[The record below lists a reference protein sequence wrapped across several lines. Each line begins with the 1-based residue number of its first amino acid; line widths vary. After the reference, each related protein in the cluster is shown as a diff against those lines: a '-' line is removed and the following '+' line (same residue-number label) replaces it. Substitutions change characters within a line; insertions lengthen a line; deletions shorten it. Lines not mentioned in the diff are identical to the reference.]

1 MITNIIIQKYYMETI
16 SKSKYRIFGLL
27 EEVYSTDNQ
36 AKSLTDLGNSAVIT
50 NRLYINIS
58 HY

>member
-36 AKSLTDLGNSAVIT
+36 AKSLTDLGNSAS
-50 NRLYINIS
+50 Y
-58 HY
+58 YK